1 MKVLSTVGAMTAC
14 ASCVSAFVTP
24 SSISRV
30 MTNSPLRMSEPA
42 AATEDVEEAPPAPPA
57 PVKPAMSESIPFL
70 LKPKNLDGMVG
81 DIGFDPLGFATM
93 FPIKFLREAELKNGR
108 VAMLA
113 VVGWLVSELVH
124 VPGAAYQSENPVD
137 AMAAVGPGPMLQI
150 FLFCGFLEWKFH
162 NVSAVLLSACCCL
175 IRMFCMLLFLEC
187 RQAHNRRHVF
197 FGGAE
202 VVMFLCERETATL
215 LSITIFLSRLQPL
228 LVVVTFRAPVA
239 TSRTKQARTIWRF
252 ASVCQQQQRHL
263 PASIIATR

>member
-24 SSISRV
+24 SSITRV
-30 MTNSPLRMSEPA
+30 ITNSPLRMSDA
-42 AATEDVEEAPPAPPA
+42 AAAAEPVEEAPAPAPVAPPA
-57 PVKPAMSESIPFL
+57 PEMSKSIPFL

-81 DIGFDPLGFATM
+81 DIGFDPLGFATI
-93 FPIKFLREAELKNGR
+93 FPVKFMREAELKNGR

-162 NVSAVLLSACCCL
+162 NVSAAPCLLCRFLLHKSILQVPSRRQQFLISAHPWPIPFFVMFPATSCLWLLS
-175 IRMFCMLLFLEC
+175 
-187 RQAHNRRHVF
+187 
-197 FGGAE
+197 
-202 VVMFLCERETATL
+202 TAVLPSRLWL
-215 LSITIFLSRLQPL
+215 LSTAVL
-228 LVVVTFRAPVA
+228 
-239 TSRTKQARTIWRF
+239 
-252 ASVCQQQQRHL
+252 RHCL
-263 PASIIATR
+263 

>member
-30 MTNSPLRMSEPA
+30 ITNSPLRMSDA
-42 AATEDVEEAPPAPPA
+42 AAAQPVEEAPPAPPA
-57 PVKPAMSESIPFL
+57 PPAPEMSASIPFL
-70 LKPKNLDGMVG
+70 LKPKGLDGMVG
-81 DIGFDPLGFATM
+81 DIGFDPLGFATI

-162 NVSAVLLSACCCL
+162 NVSVCSWCMFFVVKTAVLLS
-175 IRMFCMLLFLEC
+175 
-187 RQAHNRRHVF
+187 
-197 FGGAE
+197 
-202 VVMFLCERETATL
+202 
-215 LSITIFLSRLQPL
+215 
-228 LVVVTFRAPVA
+228 
-239 TSRTKQARTIWRF
+239 
-252 ASVCQQQQRHL
+252 
-263 PASIIATR
+263 